1 MIIDECA
8 MAGLE
13 GELVPRAHA
22 VWTAKLGEEP
32 AVTDFREGMHFKAKS
47 GESAI
52 AWPKSSEHT

>member
-1 MIIDECA
+1 